1 MKPTTASVKRD
12 QELMRLEVELR
23 NFERSTINTIARMR
37 RRMERI
43 KQYGKEEKREQ
54 AGG

>member
-1 MKPTTASVKRD
+1 MSKTTASVKRE

-23 NFERSTINTIARMR
+23 NFERSTLNTIARMH

>member
-1 MKPTTASVKRD
+1 MSKTTASVKRE

-23 NFERSTINTIARMR
+23 NFERSTLNTIARMR

-43 KQYGKEEKREQ
+43 KQYGKEERTERN
-54 AGG
+54 A

>member
-12 QELMRLEVELR
+12 QEQMRLEVELR
-23 NFERSTINTIARMR
+23 NFERSTLSTIARMR

-43 KQYGKEEKREQ
+43 KQYGKEERTERN
-54 AGG
+54 A